1 MATKKIDD
9 PIEEIELLVRARY
22 PVVYIQSFEEDR
34 VVPSL
39 KKICERRGKEF
50 FEWACTEGFVTIK
63 DGQRKADGATRDPV
77 AALDHV
83 MKSQLNAVYMFKDFH
98 PFLNDYTV
106 VRKLRDT
113 AISLKT
119 TYKTIIVL
127 SPVLRIPQEL
137 EKEITVVEFPLP
149 DRAELKEILDGM
161 VRLIVRDPKI
171 KLELSDEDR
180 DNIVQAALGLTA
192 SEAKQAFA
200 KAIVHDASLS
210 SADVSMVLSEKEQ
223 IVRKAGYLEYYH
235 SREEFGEIGG
245 LDLLKTWMRKRGR
258 AFSEDARRFGLPAPK
273 GVLLAGVQGCGK
285 SLTAKAVSGLWQIPL
300 LKLDIGKLFS
310 GVVGSSEENV
320 RRAIQSAEA
329 VAPCILWIDEI
340 EKGLSGTQS
349 SSFSDAGTT
358 SRVFG
363 TIITWMQ
370 EKDAPV
376 FIIATANDI
385 GSLPPEVMRKGRF
398 DEIFFVDLPDLP
410 ERAEIFS
417 IHIKKKRREPSAYDL
432 DNLAKISKGFS
443 GAEIEEAVISAMF
456 DAFDENASLTQ
467 AHLEKAVKETVP
479 LSRTMKE
486 SIETLRA
493 WAKAR
498 ARFASSRAN
507 VEEITPLE
515 IAYGGLEL

>member
-1 MATKKIDD
+1 MVIRNATD
-9 PIEEIELLVRARY
+9 PIEEIELLIRARY

-34 VVPSL
+34 VVPAL
-39 KKICERRGKEF
+39 KRICERRGKDF
-50 FEWACTEGFVTIK
+50 LEWACTEGFVSFK
-63 DGQRKADGATRDPV
+63 EGQRKVDGSTRDPV
-77 AALDHV
+77 AALEHV
-83 MKSQLNAVYMFKDFH
+83 QKSQLNAVYMLKDFH

-113 AISLKT
+113 ANALKT
-119 TYKTIIVL
+119 TYKTIVIL
-127 SPVLRIPQEL
+127 SPVLRIPNEL
-137 EKEITVVEFPLP
+137 EKDITLVEFPLP
-149 DRAELKEILDGM
+149 DRSELKEILDGM
-161 VRLIVRDPKI
+161 IKLITRDPKI
-171 KLELSDEDR
+171 KVELSEEDN

-210 SADVSMVLSEKEQ
+210 GADVMMVLSEKEQ
-223 IVRKAGYLEYYH
+223 IVRKAGYLEYYRA
-235 SREEFGEIGG
+235 REEFGEIGG

-258 AFSEDARRFGLPAPK
+258 AFSEEARKFGLPAPK

-300 LKLDIGKLFS
+300 LRLDIGKLFS

-320 RRAIQSAEA
+320 RRAIRSAEA

-363 TIITWMQ
+363 TIVTWMQ

-398 DEIFFVDLPDLP
+398 DEIFFVDLPDVG
-410 ERAEIFS
+410 ERTEIFS
-417 IHIKKKRREPSAYDL
+417 IHISKKKREPAAYDL
-432 DNLAKISKGFS
+432 SRLAELSKGFS

-456 DAFDENASLTQ
+456 DAFDDSTTLKQE
-467 AHLEKAVKETVP
+467 HLEKAIKETVP

-515 IAYGGLEL
+515 IALGGLEL